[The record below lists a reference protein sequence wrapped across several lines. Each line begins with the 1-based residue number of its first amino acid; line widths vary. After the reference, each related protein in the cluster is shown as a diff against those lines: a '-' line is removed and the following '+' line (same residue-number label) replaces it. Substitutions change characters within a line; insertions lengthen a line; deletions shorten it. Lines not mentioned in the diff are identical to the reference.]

1 MMPNTLEELLV
12 DALERKRQKCS
23 YETTY
28 SHENIKVWL
37 ESSIEMN
44 NWKVF
49 IPTYSNKRS
58 CGRAISQWPSKVQR
72 SSVLRLLKSQN
83 CNDPE
88 DLLEGSCEPLAFY
101 LSVSVQTAIQAREL
115 EELNVVFDDVSS
127 TLKKMKPL
135 KAAEIVYQSYINPHN
150 RGPIF
155 WSSTFQGLS
164 CADFLFGTEA
174 MKTKV
179 ENATQEDSSISYM
192 PLYVLNYIFDKDE
205 LNDADMTNSTL
216 ETAQYSC
223 HAVGLIFD
231 RKHRRIVVADPNGA
245 LVPGYNMEFLK
256 VPLTERS
263 SPPSTK
269 VSSFDLEIDAKRS
282 RKKRKNDDFSN

>member
-12 DALERKRQKCS
+12 DALERKRQKCY

-28 SHENIKVWL
+28 CNENIKFWL
-37 ESSIEMN
+37 ESSIETN
-44 NWKVF
+44 DWKVF
-49 IPTYSNKRS
+49 ITTFTSF
-58 CGRAISQWPSKVQR
+58 GRAISQWPSKAQ
-72 SSVLRLLKSQN
+72 SISVLRWLKSQN
-83 CNDPE
+83 CTDSE

-101 LSVSVQTAIQAREL
+101 LSVSVQAAIQEREL
-115 EELNVVFDDVSS
+115 EELSVVFDNVSS

-135 KAAEIVYQSYINPHN
+135 KAAEIVYQNYINPHN

-164 CADFLFGTEA
+164 WADFLFGTEA

-179 ENATQEDSSISYM
+179 KNATQEDSSICYM

-205 LNDADMTNSTL
+205 LDDADMTNASL

-231 RKHRRIVVADPNGA
+231 RKHRRIIVADPNGA

-263 SPPSTK
+263 SLPSTK
-269 VSSFDLEIDAKRS
+269 VSSFDLEVNARRRK
-282 RKKRKNDDFSN
+282 KKRKDDDFST